1 MKLRAIA
8 FSRAG
13 DKCDVSNVCVFPY
26 DEADFELLKE
36 KLTVEKVKAK
46 FGDLVNGDI
55 VRYEFPNL
63 KGLNFVMHGALDG
76 GATFS
81 LRPDR
86 YGKSH
91 ASLMLDVDI

>member
-1 MKLRAIA
+1 MKLRDIA

-26 DEADFELLKE
+26 DESDFELLKE
-36 KLTVEKVKAK
+36 KVTVEKVRAK
-46 FGDLVNGDI
+46 FGERVKGNI
-55 VRYEFPNL
+55 VRYEYPKL
-63 KGLNFVMHGALDG
+63 KGLNFVMYGAQDG
-76 GATFS
+76 GATYS

-91 ASLMLDVDI
+91 ASLMLDLDI